1 MIRWVEYKIKYNANF
16 YRNVDMDIK
25 LAKEILDEKKELFE
39 DWLKE
44 LEFRKEERK

>member
-1 MIRWVEYKIKYNANF
+1 MIRWVEYKIKFNANF

-25 LAKEILDEKKELFE
+25 LAKEILDERIFE

-44 LEFRKEERK
+44 MEFRKEERR